1 MRLRERLDNLFVE
14 FARDGKMEN
23 RNEIVCIL
31 DELKRQNSISEDEY
45 SRYNEFLSRS
55 LGSGI
60 EIVEDEVD
68 AMEVDNDFK
77 QLVRS
82 TTDYI
87 VKHDL
92 EELE

>member
-1 MRLRERLDNLFVE
+1 M
-14 FARDGKMEN
+14 K
-23 RNEIVCIL
+23 
-31 DELKRQNSISEDEY
+31 
-45 SRYNEFLSRS
+45 YNEFLSRS

-68 AMEVDNDFK
+68 AMDVDNDFK
-77 QLVRS
+77 QLVQS

-92 EELE
+92 EELEQLNDEYESSNKIL